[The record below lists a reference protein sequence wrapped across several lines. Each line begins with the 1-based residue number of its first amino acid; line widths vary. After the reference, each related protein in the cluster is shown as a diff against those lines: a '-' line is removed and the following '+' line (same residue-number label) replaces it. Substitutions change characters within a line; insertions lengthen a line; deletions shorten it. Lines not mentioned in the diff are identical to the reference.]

1 MMRRFFV
8 LFCLLINL
16 GILLVAPHSAWA
28 EPDLA
33 NGAKLF
39 GVNCAS
45 CHAGGI
51 NRVVA
56 AKNLSLV
63 ALQKYGKDSV
73 PAIASQIRNGK
84 GAMPAFKKLSDQQVD
99 NIANYVLAQ
108 AQANWGR

>member
-8 LFCLLINL
+8 LVGLLINL
-16 GILLVAPHSAWA
+16 AALLVAPHGAWA

-33 NGAKLF
+33 DGAKLF

-56 AKNLSLV
+56 AKNLSLA

-73 PAIASQIRNGK
+73 PAITTQIRKGK
-84 GAMPAFKKLSDQQVD
+84 GAMPAFKKLSDQQVE
-99 NIANYVLAQ
+99 NLANYVLAQ
-108 AQANWGR
+108 AQVNWGK